1 GVGVTALVATAA
13 AAALTTAG
21 ARARDGRTVM
31 VGGAFA
37 VMAALLAV
45 HGLVTPGVLV
55 GDNGLIALTG
65 GATLPVG
72 AAVLVLSGLR
82 WFTLPRSI
90 PRVIALQG
98 VLVAAIVG
106 LSLIGT
112 LAPDV
117 VPPVPAPRSGAA
129 WALLAIGLLLFGAV
143 AVRAANTYLLTR
155 RTADLVVVV
164 GLVLLAA
171 ALYGAMVLSFMD
183 LGWGLGHLFELVGI

>member
-1 GVGVTALVATAA
+1 MRRFVTVAPVLAGCAAAPAVLLWLFGTRMVMPPVWVHFYGVGVSALVATAA

-21 ARARDGRTVM
+21 ARARDGRTVI

-55 GDNGLIALTG
+55 GPNGLISLTG

-72 AAVLVLSGLR
+72 AAVLVLSGHR
-82 WFTLPRSI
+82 YFTLPRSI

-112 LAPDV
+112 LAPDL
-117 VPPVPAPRSGAA
+117 VPPVPAPRSGA
-129 WALLAIGLLLFGAV
+129 
-143 AVRAANTYLLTR
+143 
-155 RTADLVVVV
+155 
-164 GLVLLAA
+164 
-171 ALYGAMVLSFMD
+171 
-183 LGWGLGHLFELVGI
+183 